1 MKRNFYFAAVPAMMV
16 AFAAFS
22 LTGCEETN
30 PDDPSDGTGD
40 VVPVLAIEKKEFNVD
55 AEGKAYT
62 VKYTVEN
69 GVEGAEVSASATG
82 SEWITGLDTETA
94 GEIGFTVSS
103 NEDSESR
110 TGTVTVT
117 YSYGDGESVTAT
129 FDVVQAAADEPDT
142 PAGDPVLT
150 LEPATFETF
159 PADPEDDADLSATV
173 TVSVDNEVEGGV
185 LSADSDADWLHATV
199 SGGNVDIALE
209 RNLTTDARKATLT
222 VTYTYGGDS
231 KTVTATV
238 TVSQAATELVPTEI
252 ILVGQDNI
260 EVQADGEDIFI
271 QARVD
276 NGMQDGA
283 FSFDADAD
291 WIVLDKD
298 YSSGNFMA
306 ATFFCTA
313 SANDSESVRNATITI
328 TYTYNT
334 NVTLTKTISVTQAGK
349 EPDTGGETGD
359 YNVQADS
366 FTAAFFGADGNNGE
380 SGFNVT
386 MTGTAGG
393 VSVTY
398 FFELYSTVDD
408 NHTLAT
414 GTYNYDSDAYSAMTL
429 ASNSGVEIGEET
441 IYLASGSL
449 EITADGDNYTC
460 VADLV
465 DESGRSHHV
474 TYTGPVSF

>member
-1 MKRNFYFAAVPAMMV
+1 MKRNFYFAVVPAMMV

-94 GEIGFTVSS
+94 GEIGFTVTS
-103 NEDSESR
+103 NEGSESR

-142 PAGDPVLT
+142 PAVDPVLT
-150 LEPATFETF
+150 LKPDTFETF

-185 LSADSDADWLHATV
+185 LSADSDADWLHPAV
-199 SGGNVDIALE
+199 NGGNVDIALD

-222 VTYTYGGDS
+222 VTYTYGEEG
-231 KTVTATV
+231 KTVNATV

-260 EVQADGEDIFI
+260 EVQAEGDDILI

-291 WIVLDKD
+291 WIVLDEEN
-298 YSSGNFMA
+298 SSGNFRA

-334 NVTLTKTISVTQAGK
+334 DVTLTKTISVTQAGK

-359 YNVQADS
+359 YN
-366 FTAAFFGADGNNGE
+366 FTAARLEGMNYGSFGDDGSFLYVANLISADGAETTFNYSIEFYSLE
-380 SGFNVT
+380 SGAPVGHFVYSSNYTDGNIGDFSTISINGVQLDGIAS
-386 MTGTAGG
+386 GTADI
-393 VSVTY
+393 TRN
-398 FFELYSTVDD
+398 DD
-408 NHTLAT
+408 
-414 GTYNYDSDAYSAMTL
+414 GTYTY
-429 ASNSGVEIGEET
+429 VI
-441 IYLASGSL
+441 
-449 EITADGDNYTC
+449 
-460 VADLV
+460 DLV
-465 DESGRSHHV
+465 DTDGNSHRV

>member
-1 MKRNFYFAAVPAMMV
+1 MMV

-40 VVPVLAIEKKEFNVD
+40 VVPVLAIEKGEINVD

-82 SEWITGLDTETA
+82 SDWITGLDTETA
-94 GEIGFTVSS
+94 GEIGFTVTS
-103 NEDSESR
+103 NEGSESR

-150 LEPATFETF
+150 LKPDTFETF
-159 PADPEDDADLSATV
+159 PADPEDEAELSATLA
-173 TVSVDNEVEGGV
+173 VSVENEVAGGV
-185 LSADSDADWLHATV
+185 LSADSDADWLHPAV
-199 SGGNVDIALE
+199 SGGNVDISLD

-222 VTYTYGGDS
+222 VTYTYGEEG
-231 KTVTATV
+231 KTVNATV

-260 EVQADGEDIFI
+260 EVQAEGDQIELMVS
-271 QARVD
+271 VD
-276 NGMQDGA
+276 NGIQNGA
-283 FSFDADAD
+283 FSFDADAN
-291 WIVLDKD
+291 WIVLDKEN
-298 YSSGNFMA
+298 SSGSFRG
-306 ATFFCTA
+306 ATFICTA
-313 SANDSESVRNATITI
+313 LANDSESVRNATITI

-334 NVTLTKTISVTQAGK
+334 DVTLTKTILVAQAGK

-359 YNVQADS
+359 YN
-366 FTAAFFGADGNNGE
+366 FTAARLVGMNYGSSSSDDGSFLYVAKLISAAGAETTFNYSIEFYSLESGAPVGHFVYSSNFTDGNIGYFSTISINGVPLDGIA
-380 SGFNVT
+380 S
-386 MTGTAGG
+386 GTADI
-393 VSVTY
+393 TRN
-398 FFELYSTVDD
+398 DD
-408 NHTLAT
+408 
-414 GTYNYDSDAYSAMTL
+414 GTYTY
-429 ASNSGVEIGEET
+429 VI
-441 IYLASGSL
+441 
-449 EITADGDNYTC
+449 
-460 VADLV
+460 DLV
-465 DESGRSHHV
+465 DTDGNSHHV
-474 TYTGPVSF
+474 TYTGPVSFQILYPMQI

>member
-82 SEWITGLDTETA
+82 SGWITGLDTETA
-94 GEIGFTVSS
+94 GEIGFTVTS
-103 NEDSESR
+103 NEGSESR

-142 PAGDPVLT
+142 PAGEPVLT
-150 LEPATFETF
+150 LKPATFETF

-185 LSADSDADWLHATV
+185 LSADSDADWLHPAV
-199 SGGNVDIALE
+199 NGSNVDIALD

-222 VTYTYGGDS
+222 VTYTYGEEG
-231 KTVTATV
+231 KTVNATV

-260 EVQADGEDIFI
+260 EVQAEGEDIMI

-291 WIVLDKD
+291 WIVLDEE
-298 YSSGNFMA
+298 YSSGNFRA

-313 SANDSESVRNATITI
+313 SANDSESVRNAKITI

-334 NVTLTKTISVTQAGK
+334 NVTLTKTISVAQAGK